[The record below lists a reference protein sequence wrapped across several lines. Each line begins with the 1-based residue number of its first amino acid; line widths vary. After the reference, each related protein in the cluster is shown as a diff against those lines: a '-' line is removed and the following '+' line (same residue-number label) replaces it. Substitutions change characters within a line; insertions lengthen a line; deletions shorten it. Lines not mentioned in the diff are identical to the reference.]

1 MNTKLLFPH
10 RFRLVGWLIFVPSAL
25 LGLACWYGSYTINW
39 LDLNYAFGVRGIKV
53 ATETAGK
60 QSPLWGSNNL
70 TDELAGIGVIV
81 GLLFIGFSREKI
93 EDEMSGQLRLEA
105 LQWSVYANYLVLIVA
120 MLTVYDSAFFEVL
133 IYNMFTLLL
142 VFIVRYRWLIWR
154 NNALL
159 SV

>member
-1 MNTKLLFPH
+1 MNTRLLFPH

-39 LDLNYAFGVRGIKV
+39 LDLNHAFGVTGIKV
-53 ATETAGK
+53 ATQTAGE
-60 QSPLWGSNNL
+60 QSLRWGSNNL
-70 TDELAGIGVIV
+70 TDELACIGVIV